1 MMPNDTIVPTLD
13 DHRARHTRALF
24 TLTGTLTLGLTGIGL
39 FEGNVVYPSWYD
51 LAAFDGFA
59 QYHSAFG
66 KRLIP
71 WLPVP
76 LLVCTVLNGLLLR
89 WRPAAVPRWL
99 VLATFVLQ
107 IGVGVV
113 TAVLAIPLQQQ
124 LGTPGHSPA
133 EVVALLDQL
142 VAVNRVREVPG
153 VAVALA
159 FVWMLHRQLRDRG
172 PAAPRCP
179 STDSPLGP
187 TRTHELAARPRPRR
201 ARPGA
206 LLRV

>member
-1 MMPNDTIVPTLD
+1 MTTARSIVPPLD
-13 DHRARHTRALF
+13 DRRARHARALF
-24 TLTGTLTLGLTGIGL
+24 TATATLTLGLTGIGL

-59 QYHSAFG
+59 DYHAAFG
-66 KRLIP
+66 RRLIP

-76 LLVCTVLNGLLLR
+76 LLVATVLNGLLLLR
-89 WRPAAVPRWL
+89 RPPAVPRGL

-107 IGVGVV
+107 VGIGVV
-113 TAVLAIPLQQQ
+113 TVALAIPLQQQ
-124 LGTPGHSPA
+124 LGTPGHSPT

-142 VAVNRVREVPG
+142 VAVNPLREVPG

-172 PAAPRCP
+172 TA
-179 STDSPLGP
+179 T
-187 TRTHELAARPRPRR
+187 
-201 ARPGA
+201 PGA
-206 LLRV
+206 